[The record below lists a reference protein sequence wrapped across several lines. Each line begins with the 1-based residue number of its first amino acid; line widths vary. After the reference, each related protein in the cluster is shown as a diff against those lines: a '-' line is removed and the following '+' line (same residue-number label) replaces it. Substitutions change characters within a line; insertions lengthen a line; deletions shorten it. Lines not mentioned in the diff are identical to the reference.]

1 MTSTFKWP
9 GFILLAFLSACQ
21 LSEFETD
28 SPKYTS
34 GKTITF
40 SIQGFENH
48 DLNTTRTAIENGNEF
63 IWTENDTVGVYPG
76 TGSQVF
82 FEMTNG
88 AGANSATFDGG
99 GWDFK
104 PSAVYRSYYP
114 FVGDI
119 YLDETNIPVNY
130 IGQLQTGNNNAS
142 SIGRHDFMYTRP
154 TTAEDGKLVFS
165 YRHLSTIIK
174 PKMTLPAGHYIKMTL
189 TSDDPVFVM
198 TGHYDLTASQPE
210 IIGDSFSTSLSIE
223 LDVEFTQESELI
235 VNLLAAPFDLSGKN
249 LYVVVLDDSGQT
261 YTGTK
266 VIPSNYPFKANGIY
280 PINYHSGIVGPAMN
294 QIRFTKRYE
303 DGDVNYTPDGTT
315 GNVVKSK
322 YTYIDGDTRYN
333 VIEFTKP
340 LTEIDAAA
348 FEGESNL
355 VSITLPESVESIGD
369 NAFNG
374 CSALSEVSLGSNVKH
389 IGKEAFMNCVFEEIV
404 LPEGLESIDD
414 GAFRNCSELNH
425 ISLPESLKEIGSGVF
440 EASSY
445 IESFGGE
452 SAFVYDDRHIIDGN
466 RLVAFAMGGLGD
478 YGTYTEEVPSEV
490 KFIDK
495 GAYSGAMSLGEI
507 VLPDGLEEIGPSA
520 FAQCFYLKNITIPA
534 SVSKIH
540 YDAFSEC
547 EERIE
552 WIKIKRSESM
562 IEAVPS
568 ENGNWLAFD
577 CTNDCP
583 IYVPANTLNWYTYG
597 QYWEDFGHQLGENN
611 RYRILPN
618 DNEILYTTTTGEAV
632 SLPSAYSSTITNI
645 APNDNGGTGVLRSSS
660 AWTEIP
666 SYIFDALDPEG
677 NTGAIILKTITLPDN
692 IESIGIAAFRGCAN
706 LETVIFG
713 SGLETIAEQAF
724 SRCGLTS
731 LKLPDSVSRIMSN
744 AFDRNNNLTSVR
756 IPSSLTS
763 SALGSNPFN
772 RCTSLRSFTGDN
784 PIISEDGLYL
794 IRDNGT
800 MVSYACAATYGVFT
814 IPENVT
820 AIGENAMAGSA
831 FYGVK
836 MLSLTPPSLN
846 ATAFNDIG
854 GYTIYIPDAAIDEYE
869 SASVWSSPEIKS
881 HFKYYQSN
889 RSIWYTTNGGEILD
903 TPSVLPSG
911 SSLVRHIY
919 TQGHGMMIFSKEI
932 TTIPYRMFLNVNNIN
947 DGKAL
952 KTVSLP
958 ENVVTVGSMAFGNCY
973 YLENVSFGNKVTTI
987 EASAFYQCDLKSL
1000 SLPATVTRLNSY
1012 AFQGN
1017 KNLTSVELS
1026 SSITDLGTNPFADCI
1041 SLVSFTGNNSFI
1053 TSNGRCLA
1061 KNGHLIS
1068 FAAATTGTFQIPSG
1082 ITSIDTYAMSQAR
1095 VSSVIFP
1102 SSLKTIGD
1110 DAMFSCPNLT
1120 SLTIPAAVTSIGR
1133 YSFAYCTNL
1142 TSVTMQGSTPPTL
1155 GDNAFIDN
1163 GNPQPLMPV
1172 GCKLRIPGTAASD
1185 YFAATN
1191 WSALSSYFELY

>member
-1 MTSTFKWP
+1 MNRTISLL
-9 GFILLAFLSACQ
+9 GIAIIAILNSCSISETNSLDDQIQQKLVFNAPAFM
-21 LSEFETD
+21 
-28 SPKYTS
+28 
-34 GKTITF
+34 
-40 SIQGFENH
+40 ENGYPE
-48 DLNTTRTAIENGNEF
+48 TRTSIKPGNTF
-63 IWTENDTVGVYPG
+63 VWSANDTLGIYPNS
-76 TGSQVF
+76 GSQVF
-82 FEMTNG
+82 FAIGGGGGT
-88 AGANSATFDGG
+88 NSAQFDGG

-114 FVGDI
+114 YICKVH
-119 YLDETNIPVNY
+119 LDADNIPVDY
-130 IGQLQTGNNNAS
+130 SGQRQTGNDNADG
-142 SIGRHDFMYTRP
+142 IGPFCYMYTP
-154 TTAEDGKLVFS
+154 ATTASDGTLNMSFS
-165 YRHLSTIIK
+165 HLSLVIK
-174 PKMTLPAGHYIKMTL
+174 PKISLPAGNYKKLTL
-189 TSDDPVFVM
+189 TLDEPLFVIK
-198 TGHYDLTASQPE
+198 GHYDLTADKPE
-210 IIGDSFSTSLSIE
+210 IIGDTFSNTISMDLDISLEQDSQLIAYIMCAQLDMTGKTLVISVTNSEGLTYEVHRSISKPYSAGTIYT
-223 LDVEFTQESELI
+223 LTDNASESSSQPLNE
-235 VNLLAAPFDLSGKN
+235 
-249 LYVVVLDDSGQT
+249 
-261 YTGTK
+261 
-266 VIPSNYPFKANGIY
+266 
-280 PINYHSGIVGPAMN
+280 
-294 QIRFTKRYE
+294 IRYTKRYE
-303 DGDVNYTPDGTT
+303 NGDVNYTPDGTT

-322 YTYIDGDTRYN
+322 YTYINGNTRYN
-333 VIEFTKP
+333 VIAFTKP
-340 LTEIDAAA
+340 LTEIDASA

-355 VSITLPESVESIGD
+355 ASIMLPESVESIGD

-414 GAFRNCSELNH
+414 GAFRNCGELNH

-452 SAFVYDDRHIIDGN
+452 SAFVYDERHVIDGY
-466 RLVAFAMGGLGD
+466 RLVAFAMGGLGE

-490 KFIDK
+490 KIIDK

-507 VLPDGLEEIGPSA
+507 ILPEGLDEIGPSA
-520 FAQCFYLKNITIPA
+520 FAQCFYLKSITIPA
-534 SVSKIH
+534 SVSKIY

-568 ENGNWLAFD
+568 ENGDWLAFD

-583 IYVPANTLNWYTYG
+583 IYVPANTLNWYTFG
-597 QYWEDFGHQLGENN
+597 QYWEDFGYQLGEYN
-611 RYRILPN
+611 RYRILPE

-632 SLPSAYSSTITNI
+632 PLPSAYSSSITNI
-645 APNDNGGTGVLRSSS
+645 APNDNGGIGVLRSST

-692 IESIGIAAFRGCAN
+692 IESIGIAAFRGCTN

-794 IRDNGT
+794 VRDNGT

-836 MLSLTPPSLN
+836 MLSLTPPALN
-846 ATAFNDIG
+846 ATAFSDIG

-889 RSIWYTTNGGEILD
+889 RSIWYTTSGGEILD
-903 TPSVLPSG
+903 TPSALPSG
-911 SSLVRHIY
+911 NSLVRHIY

-1068 FAAATTGTFQIPSG
+1068 FAAATTGAFQIPSG

-1191 WSALSSYFELY
+1191 WSALSSYYELY